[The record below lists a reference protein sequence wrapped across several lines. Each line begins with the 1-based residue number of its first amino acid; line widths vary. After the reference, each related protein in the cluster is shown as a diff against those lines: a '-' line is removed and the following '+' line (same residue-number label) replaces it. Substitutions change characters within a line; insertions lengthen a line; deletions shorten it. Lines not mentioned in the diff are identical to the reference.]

1 MSRATLDWASGCAA
15 TSNPSTPLATSCPR
29 SARRALSTK
38 RGSPM
43 ASSGV
48 PQKAASSVAETPG
61 PISARVSGQQACLR
75 SLRAAATSWSKAPG
89 EMRCPPGR
97 RRTGSPSSKSHNV
110 MGHDELKGVEA
121 AEKWSSGQGWRGTMD
136 LRAQAWSPAG
146 GGRAPPPR
154 ATMPAPG
161 GPWCPASLARCS
173 TSPQPQPP
181 STRRA
186 PSRCATLTRAS
197 RFGAFPEG
205 TSSPPAPSTNSS
217 PPRARSASKL
227 AARSPAPR
235 SGPASP
241 PLNWPPSAAPRS
253 TPLGCRASSRAPA
266 VPISGTRSR
275 AGCSGSTLRRTRTPS
290 PKWRAT

>member
-146 GGRAPPPR
+146 GGRAPPPSGT
-154 ATMPAPG
+154 AT
-161 GPWCPASLARCS
+161 
-173 TSPQPQPP
+173 P
-181 STRRA
+181 STTVAHSAASAAWAAGGSGRSRKPLGAGTVLSSASA
-186 PSRCATLTRAS
+186 PSLCISASTCASVARVSAS
-197 RFGAFPEG
+197 R
-205 TSSPPAPSTNSS
+205 S
-217 PPRARSASKL
+217 
-227 AARSPAPR
+227 
-235 SGPASP
+235 
-241 PLNWPPSAAPRS
+241 
-253 TPLGCRASSRAPA
+253 
-266 VPISGTRSR
+266 
-275 AGCSGSTLRRTRTPS
+275 
-290 PKWRAT
+290 